1 MIQALS
7 KNELDSLHELMH
19 IMLREAESGNWQA
32 LDELNN
38 QRRVLIGQS
47 DEENFSIQ
55 EQSTKSAAVKV
66 RTNLSY
72 NSKCDEIL
80 QLDAKITDSVLLA
93 KQQLV
98 KENRNMRNQVDAK
111 KGYAQTATMNKSF

>member
-1 MIQALS
+1 MIQALTQ
-7 KNELDSLHELMH
+7 NELDSLHDLMQL
-19 IMLREAESGNWQA
+19 MLREAESGNWQA
-32 LDELNN
+32 LDKLNS
-38 QRRVLIGQS
+38 QRRVLIGQT
-47 DEENFSIQ
+47 DERSVSVH
-55 EQSTKSAAVKV
+55 EQSLKSAAAKV
-66 RTNLSY
+66 QTNLSY